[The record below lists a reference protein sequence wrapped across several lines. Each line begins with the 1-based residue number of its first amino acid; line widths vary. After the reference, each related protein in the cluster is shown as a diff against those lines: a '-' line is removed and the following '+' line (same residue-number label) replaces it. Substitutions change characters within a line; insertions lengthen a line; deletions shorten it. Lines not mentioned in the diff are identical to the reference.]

1 MPRDQSIII
10 CSWDSFEQE
19 LAVLEVDIEFELRN
33 FEYIPWAD
41 HWLNPRRLRGSDF
54 LMRWSQGRWSE
65 DRFVEVVEETNNYF
79 STPYGPSGTAP
90 DDDPRQFEL
99 YFEHLDAAGVD
110 STKRPDILVFLEK
123 DRAFINDLLKR
134 IDEKYPLPFEP
145 NSEVEQYSGWERLS
159 FIREEVPEIQEL
171 LHRAVLAVECENSL
185 WIARQMPNFG
195 EDLRPMGRLGG
206 KLGLPKSAKVP
217 NIIIKDEDLG
227 RLNNWQREANV
238 PLHIWHAFY
247 DLAFGISLNEA
258 TRLINEG
265 YIDARLFNYQGPG
278 GISEQKAIYQI
289 HYHYA
294 YEIGESV
301 EEPILFSD
309 RIIDKNGHI
318 LPYVRFEGGKLKASS
333 QLLETL
339 DHISQ
344 VRFG

>member
-1 MPRDQSIII
+1 MRLNSKPFIHP
-10 CSWDSFEQE
+10 WDPFERE
-19 LAVLEVDIEFELRN
+19 LAVTEVDIEFELRG
-33 FEYIPWAD
+33 FEHICWAD
-41 HWLNPRRLRGSDF
+41 YILNPRRLRGSDF

-65 DRFVEVVEETNNYF
+65 DRFMEVVEETGRYF
-79 STPYGPSGTAP
+79 SIPYGPSGTAP
-90 DDDPRQFEL
+90 DNDPRQFEL
-99 YFEHLDAAGVD
+99 YFEQLDAAGVD

-123 DRAFINDLLKR
+123 DRRFVSSLLKH

-145 NSEVEQYSGWERLS
+145 SSKAEQYSGWERLS
-159 FIREEVPEIQEL
+159 FIREEEPAIQEL
-171 LHRAVLAVECENSL
+171 LNRVVLAVECENSL

-195 EDLRPMGRLGG
+195 EELRPMARLSG
-206 KLGLPKSAKVP
+206 KLGLPKTAKVP

-227 RLNNWQREANV
+227 RLNNWQQEANI

-247 DLAFGISLNEA
+247 DLAFGISLDDA
-258 TRLINEG
+258 ARLINEG

-301 EEPILFSD
+301 EEPTLFSD

-318 LPYVRFEGGKLKASS
+318 LPYVRFEGVDLKPQTSFYKN
-333 QLLETL
+333 L
-339 DHISQ
+339 I
-344 VRFG
+344 R